1 MTKHGQSKKGR
12 GSLSFSLLY
21 VLPVLT
27 ASAPVFAQ
35 AAAPQDAAN
44 AAEVTPGSAKASKK
58 YVTRSKAKAATNSA
72 PAKASV
78 APAAPA
84 APAATAPISASKT
97 SAARTTVSN
106 ARLAAA
112 ESNKPESVTV
122 IGSLFKDPN
131 LKSMSPITH
140 ISRQDMQRR
149 GFANVTDTLQ
159 SLSSNGA
166 GTLANSFSANGA
178 FAGGAS
184 APSLRGLSTD
194 STLVLMDG
202 MRLSY
207 YPLSDDGERNFVD
220 TNWMPSSIM
229 ESVDTMEDAGSS
241 RISHT

>member
-1 MTKHGQSKKGR
+1 MVQRHRRLTKHGQSKKGR
-12 GSLSFSLLY
+12 VSLSFSLLY

-44 AAEVTPGSAKASKK
+44 AAEVAPGSAKASKK
-58 YVTRSKAKAATNSA
+58 YVTRSKTRATTTSA

-84 APAATAPISASKT
+84 AAPIAGAPISASKT
-97 SAARTTVSN
+97 TSARNTVSN
-106 ARLAAA
+106 ARLAAE

-149 GFANVTDTLQ
+149 GFANVTDALQ

-166 GTLANSFSANGA
+166 GTLTNAFSANGA

-184 APSLRGLSTD
+184 APSVPAWPFHRFHTGSDGRHASVLLSA
-194 STLVLMDG
+194 
-202 MRLSY
+202 
-207 YPLSDDGERNFVD
+207 F
-220 TNWMPSSIM
+220 
-229 ESVDTMEDAGSS
+229 
-241 RISHT
+241 